1 MPTESAAP
9 PKALAGQYRFG
20 GFRLDPTTPAL
31 YRGSEFI
38 PLTPKAAEILLLLVQ
53 EAGRV
58 VSREHMLD
66 RVWPGVIV
74 EEGVIAN
81 NISALRKIL
90 GGEFDGD
97 GPIVTVSRR
106 GYRFTAP
113 VRADDGAVA
122 TPAPAPITDR
132 DTILVAEI
140 ENRTGDP
147 VFDGT
152 MRQALLLH
160 LAQSPFLEILSDR
173 KVMSV
178 LGYMGRKGE
187 AITGDVALEICQRTG
202 SKCAITGSIFE
213 VGGEYLIGLQA
224 LHGETGDTLV
234 TEQARAHDKSEV
246 LNALDSAA
254 VGLRTKLGE
263 SLASIS
269 RSRPFFEVATS
280 SLEALK
286 AYSIGRN
293 EWGLHGEAAGM
304 PHLLRAIEL
313 DPDFCTCLGSLGL
326 ACMNMGQMQ
335 EAARYMRKAYE
346 QRDAATERE
355 RVRVVASFHA
365 IVTGDLF
372 KAIDAHR
379 VWQTSFPRDGA
390 SYLNG
395 ANLLMMVGHWSK
407 ALTAAQR
414 SHAMEPSAVSASNL
428 AIALLAVGR
437 HDDARA
443 MLDDAFARGY
453 EAFYLHL
460 DAYQE
465 AFLRRDAEAMR
476 RHADA
481 VAGREGEEDFLI
493 GAQADTEACFG
504 HFGRARALSRRAVE
518 SARHAGSLEMAAMWE
533 AQAALREAEVG
544 EAARAREGAVA
555 ALETFAGREVQ
566 GMAGLA
572 LARSGDVP
580 RAMEIVASL
589 EREYPTHTIVQS
601 TWLPCIRAALAIG
614 RQDWNAAVEAL
625 EISVSVELG
634 MTTPFEGGFMLAPYL
649 RGLALLAGSRN
660 RDAAREFGKIVERPG
675 LIKNFVVFPLAH
687 LGASK
692 AAALDGSRAEAAS
705 LKATFDAMWKGDQK
719 SPIVA
724 P

>member
-1 MPTESAAP
+1 MPSESAAP

-20 GFRLDPTTPAL
+20 GFRLDAATPAL
-31 YRGSEFI
+31 YRGGEFI

-58 VSREHMLD
+58 VTREQMLQ

-81 NISALRKIL
+81 NISALRRIL
-90 GGEFDGD
+90 DGEFEGD
-97 GPIVTVSRR
+97 SPIVTVPRR
-106 GYRFTAP
+106 GYRFTPP
-113 VRADDGAVA
+113 VRADEG
-122 TPAPAPITDR
+122 

-140 ENRTGDP
+140 ENLTGDP

-160 LAQSPFLEILSDR
+160 LTQSRSLEILSDR
-173 KVMSV
+173 KVLSV
-178 LGYMGRKGE
+178 LGYMGKPGE

-202 SKCAITGSIFE
+202 CKCAITGSIFE
-213 VGGEYLIGLQA
+213 VGGEYVIALQA
-224 LHGETGDTLV
+224 LHGETGDMLV
-234 TEQARAHDKSEV
+234 MEQARAHGKSEV
-246 LNALDSAA
+246 LGALDRAA
-254 VGLRTKLGE
+254 VGLRTMLGE
-263 SLASIS
+263 SLASVS
-269 RSRPFFEVATS
+269 RTRPFEEVATS

-286 AYSIGRN
+286 AYAVGRV

-304 PHLLRAIEL
+304 PHFLRAIEL
-313 DPDFCTCLGSLGL
+313 DPNFCSCLASLALG
-326 ACMNMGQMQ
+326 CMNMGQMQ
-335 EAARYMRKAYE
+335 EATRYMRKAYDLRE
-346 QRDAATERE
+346 SATERE
-355 RVRVVASFHA
+355 RVRMVASYHG

-372 KAIDAHR
+372 KGIDAHR
-379 VWQTSFPRDGA
+379 VWQTTFPREGA
-390 SYLNG
+390 AYLNG
-395 ANLLMMVGHWSK
+395 ANLLMMGGQWDK
-407 ALTAAQR
+407 ALTASQR

-437 HDDARA
+437 HDEARA

-504 HFGRARALSRRAVE
+504 RFERSRALSRRAVE

-580 RAMEIVASL
+580 RAMEIAASL

-614 RQDWNAAVEAL
+614 RRDWSAAVEAL

-634 MTTPFEGGFMLAPYL
+634 VTTPFEGGFMLAPYL
-649 RGLALLAGSRN
+649 RGLALLGGGRS

-692 AAALDGSRAEAAS
+692 AAALDGSGAEAAS